1 MTGSEASVGRAKHSP
16 VPSANKSGIR
26 IAIQPDGMIHRNGER
41 QSYSERWTELAQAE
55 GVSVVP
61 VDVFA
66 DDIIP
71 RIAGC
76 DAFMWR
82 CPPSAHPRLYAKRL
96 LPAIEHGLGIPVFP
110 SLPTGWHFE
119 DKLAQYY
126 LLALAGIPTPSTQV
140 LWDRRQAKAFCVQ
153 AGYPFVLKLSAGY
166 QATNVRMVHS
176 PHDALFYVDE
186 LFGAGLVSLR
196 PASVGG
202 PRRFFRRLRAA
213 VNLAGGRH
221 QNRPNSEAEL
231 HHGYFY
237 AQEFLPGN
245 TFDTRVTVIGKRAF
259 AFRRFN
265 RPGDFRASGSGRIDW
280 NPDAIAKDAVRL
292 AYRVAD
298 QLGTQ
303 TVAIDVLRRGA
314 EPVVGELTLS
324 YASWA
329 IRDCPG
335 HWVLTGD
342 PQSGR
347 LEWSKGQTLAED
359 AIFSDF
365 LACVRRS
372 VARSADDCPA
382 PVLGASLSRPDSGQ

>member
-1 MTGSEASVGRAKHSP
+1 MSST
-16 VPSANKSGIR
+16 NKSGIR

-41 QSYSERWTELAQAE
+41 QSYSERWTELAQSE
-55 GVSVVP
+55 GISTVP

-66 DDIIP
+66 DDIIAQ
-71 RIAGC
+71 IAEC

-82 CPPSAHPRLYAKRL
+82 CPPSANPRLYAKRL
-96 LPAIEHGLGIPVFP
+96 LLAIEHGLNIPVFP

-119 DKLAQYY
+119 DKVAQFY
-126 LLALAGIPTPSTQV
+126 LLALANIPTPSTHV
-140 LWDRRQAKAFCVQ
+140 LWDHGQAEAFCGR
-153 AGYPFVLKLSAGY
+153 AEYPFVLKLSAGY

-176 PHDALFYVDE
+176 PREALFYVDE
-186 LFGAGLVSLR
+186 LFGPGLVSLR
-196 PASVGG
+196 PEPVWG
-202 PRRFFRRLRAA
+202 PRRFLRRLRVAA
-213 VNLAGGRH
+213 RLAAGRH

-245 TFDTRVTVIGKRAF
+245 AFDTRVTVIGKRAF

-280 NPDAIAKDAVRL
+280 NPDAIAEDAVRL

-298 QLGTQ
+298 RLGAQ

-329 IRDCPG
+329 VRDCPG
-335 HWVLTGD
+335 HWVLTGN
-342 PQSGR
+342 PESGR
-347 LEWSKGQTLAED
+347 LEWNEGRTLAED

-365 LACVRRS
+365 LTCVRRS
-372 VARSADDCPA
+372 VTRPADDRPA
-382 PVLGASLSRPDSGQ
+382 PLLWANLSRPDCGQ